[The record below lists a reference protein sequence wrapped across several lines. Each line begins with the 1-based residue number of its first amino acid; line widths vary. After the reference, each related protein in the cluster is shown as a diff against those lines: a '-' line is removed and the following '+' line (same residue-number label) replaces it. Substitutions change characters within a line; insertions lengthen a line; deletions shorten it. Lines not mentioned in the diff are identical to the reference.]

1 MTVDAS
7 PLGGF
12 ATQFFDNNGV
22 ILSGGKVY
30 TYVAGTTTPQATYTS
45 VSGVTPHAN
54 PIILDSAGR
63 VPGGEIWLTSGASYK
78 FVIETSL
85 GVLLGS
91 YDNVATATASSSILI
106 PSGYT
111 TATTVQEAFD
121 DLGSNTG
128 AGYVGFIQ
136 TGTGAVSR
144 SALAKSRD
152 VLCIK
157 DFGAVGDG
165 VADDT
170 AAMTAGIVAALAQRR
185 ALYLPGGIY
194 KITSVIT
201 VTMPNPASGT
211 QATNFFAQLTMYGDG
226 FADTEVRCTS
236 NGFLSIVGS
245 SQQHSID
252 FQNFAVTATA
262 VNNGT
267 AISMNCTIYP
277 FFGEFTAKSRINLH
291 FRGSDG
297 INNVF
302 YWTVAVESVDW
313 SNIDFSGSMFDGAS
327 TPAGTGVITRAT
339 AHSMPFVC
347 VFDFIGCHFRFL
359 SVGYNYGTGSQSAN
373 FDACFFA
380 LCVTQ
385 VFAPAG
391 GINHQGLSITNC
403 ESYELATGDGVY
415 LACECPNFIF
425 TGNRWAVSAG
435 FRAVALDV
443 AGQFTITNNQFFP
456 DSAVNTATS
465 AIDIDGT
472 VAGTNG
478 IIDGNNFASTTIGIR
493 LKSGSANVLVG
504 PNNKCTSNM
513 TLVTNAG
520 GTDHNI
526 GGQIATPIGA
536 IGYTRGAGNS
546 VTQLTSKST
555 AVTINNPCGQ
565 IVTSNAA
572 LAGNTEVSFTVNNTT
587 VDVYDA
593 IVVTTGNAAHQVRV
607 GDNAFTSFKI
617 YVKNITGGSL
627 SDALTINFAV
637 IKSFIV

>member
-1 MTVDAS
+1 MAALSVQVPYPVFYDRDGQ
-7 PLGGF
+7 PL
-12 ATQFFDNNGV
+12 NNGNIYIGV
-22 ILSGGKVY
+22 ANLDPVTNPVQVY
-30 TYVAGTTTPQATYTS
+30 YDEALTIAASQPLKTSNGYIYRNGTPAQLYVNTTNFSISVNDSKNLLVYNFPDGTGISPTAAGVAFTGFEGQVGF
-45 VSGVTPHAN
+45 VSDIADNDGSDWIGFVQ
-54 PIILDSAGR
+54 
-63 VPGGEIWLTSGASYK
+63 SGANAVAISAEQK
-78 FVIETSL
+78 MRQ
-85 GVLLGS
+85 VLS
-91 YDNVATATASSSILI
+91 
-106 PSGYT
+106 
-111 TATTVQEAFD
+111 
-121 DLGSNTG
+121 
-128 AGYVGFIQ
+128 
-136 TGTGAVSR
+136 
-144 SALAKSRD
+144 
-152 VLCIK
+152 IK

-170 AAMTAGIVAALAQRR
+170 AAMTAAIVAALAQRR
-185 ALYLPGGIY
+185 AIYLPGGIY

-201 VTMPNPASGT
+201 VTMPNPAVGP
-211 QATNFFAQLTMYGDG
+211 QATGFFAQLTMYGDG

-236 NGFLSIVGS
+236 SGFLNIIGS

-252 FQNFAVTATA
+252 FQNFAVTAA
-262 VNNGT
+262 AANNGT
-267 AISMNCTIYP
+267 AINMNCTLYP
-277 FFGEFTAKSRINLH
+277 FFGEWTAKSRINLH

-302 YWTVAVESVDW
+302 YWTVAVEAVDW

-403 ESYELATGDGVY
+403 ESYELGTGDGVY
-415 LACECPNFIF
+415 LACDCPNFIF

-456 DSAVNTATS
+456 DTTPNTATA

-472 VAGTNG
+472 VAGSEG
-478 IIDGNNFASTTIGIR
+478 LIDGNSFASTTVGIR

-504 PNNKCTSNM
+504 ANNTCTSNM

-536 IGYTRGAGNS
+536 IGYTRGAGAS

-555 AVTINNPCGQ
+555 SVTINNPCGQ
-565 IVTSNAA
+565 IVTSNAV
-572 LAGNTEVSFTVNNTT
+572 LSGNTEVSFTVNNTT
-587 VDVYDA
+587 VDIYDA
-593 IVVTTGNAAHQVRV
+593 IVVTIGNAAHQVRV

-617 YVKNITGGSL
+617 YLKNITPGSL
-627 SDALTINFAV
+627 SDAVTINFAV